1 MGAITKCATSLPVLF
16 FILVQLV
23 IFLPLALVRNIA
35 KLGTAALIADVF
47 ILAGLLYIFGSEI
60 SIISKEGIAEIQMF
74 NPRDFPL
81 FIGYALVSRYVIT
94 ATYSPSGLPSSP
106 SKVLVWWVQVS
117 SPFQSSPLSSI

>member
-81 FIGYALVSRYVIT
+81 FIGYVLVSGYVSRQLI
-94 ATYSPSGLPSSP
+94 LRQDCRL
-106 SKVLVWWVQVS
+106 LVRRCWFGGSRFLLHSNQAH
-117 SPFQSSPLSSI
+117 